1 MLCCRFNIQNLVVGA
16 CGNAH
21 PVMSRLAQ
29 RGRQT
34 SRFEHRNGR
43 WICRTIFA
51 NRTSTICESRCA
63 LCAGSRL
70 QYWTSRMNANN
81 AQTFIVLRETF
92 EARFPT
98 ILTAPM
104 VSKSCSNH
112 GVIAKT
118 SSPCSYVCVS
128 CVLSLPMVPPS
139 VIRCKAQSDHV
150 KWAVQF

>member
-1 MLCCRFNIQNLVVGA
+1 MNVLPLVICCVRFVICGHCSHVLCCRFNIQNLVVGA
-16 CGNAH
+16 CGNACQSSRSACGNGH
-21 PVMSRLAQ
+21 PVMPRLAH

-34 SRFEHRNGR
+34 SKFEHRNGR

-51 NRTSTICESRCA
+51 NRTCTICESRCA

-70 QYWTSRMNANN
+70 QYWTSCMNANN

-104 VSKSCSNH
+104 V
-112 GVIAKT
+112 
-118 SSPCSYVCVS
+118 
-128 CVLSLPMVPPS
+128 
-139 VIRCKAQSDHV
+139 
-150 KWAVQF
+150 

>member
-1 MLCCRFNIQNLVVGA
+1 MLCCRINIQNLFVCV

-21 PVMSRLAQ
+21 PVMPRLAH

-34 SRFEHRNGR
+34 SKFEHRNR
-43 WICRTIFA
+43 QWSCCTIFIYRA
-51 NRTSTICESRCA
+51 STICESRCA

-70 QYWTSRMNANN
+70 HFWISSMTANS
-81 AQTFIVLRETF
+81 AQTLIALRETF

-112 GVIAKT
+112 GVSAKP

-128 CVLSLPMVPPS
+128 RVLSLPMIPSS
-139 VIRCKAQSDHV
+139 VIRCKAHSDHV